1 MATKPINKYTVQEA
15 TNLRVYEDY
24 KFTTITLNG
33 TNAIEGTDW
42 ANNPAKEIV
51 IFSKGAVADD
61 DDVTVELKIAGSY
74 GDDIVISHDNLP
86 LTIKGLLIDRVK
98 CTGGAGDDDVLS
110 VLSFH

>member
-1 MATKPINKYTVQEA
+1 MATKPLHKYTVVEA
-15 TNLRVYEDY
+15 SNLQIYEEY

-42 ANNPAKEIV
+42 ADSPAKEVV
-51 IFSKGAVADD
+51 IFSKGSVADD
-61 DDVTVELKIAGSY
+61 DDVTVELKVKGSY

-86 LTIKGLLIDRVK
+86 LTIKGILIERVK
-98 CTGGAGDDDVLS
+98 CTGSSGNDDVLS

>member
-1 MATKPINKYTVQEA
+1 MATKPLHKYTVAEA
-15 TNLRVYEDY
+15 SNLQVYEDY
-24 KFTTITLNG
+24 KFATITLNG